1 MSSGFDQ
8 VLQWRVGD
16 TGDFTAFDRHT
27 GEATPDGGEWE
38 HALGAGG
45 TVVEWLNM
53 IEPAGSADTS
63 LQAGSLIPYIYPA
76 SIGELPDALTIQA
89 GLAGDATGG
98 VQYGDAYLT
107 AVELSLEENG
117 VVAVNY
123 EWKALSL
130 TSATITA
137 ATPSNAE
144 PFPWHGATCTIGG
157 QSYHVGS
164 WTVRLEHDISLH
176 TDLDAKAA
184 GSARLPVW
192 AEPGPWTTSVTATV
206 RVPMGLAHLGD
217 SGAVLDME
225 LTTTSYGTPA
235 STLTITGSDLRVD
248 GVSNRIVEGGE
259 LVEYELT
266 MHGRPND
273 LSAVTVAIA

>member
-1 MSSGFDQ
+1 
-8 VLQWRVGD
+8 
-16 TGDFTAFDRHT
+16 
-27 GEATPDGGEWE
+27 
-38 HALGAGG
+38 
-45 TVVEWLNM
+45 M

-217 SGAVLDME
+217 SGAVLGME